1 MKDKTN
7 TTATA
12 KIEIEISCSSSW
24 GPDCTMEQVH
34 KQATDAAQN
43 AITKL
48 CQSDRLRV
56 IGRPVIVAINTKT
69 RTTD

>member
-1 MKDKTN
+1 MKNKTN

-12 KIEIEISCSSSW
+12 RIEIEISCSSSW

-34 KQATDAAQN
+34 KQATEAAQD
-43 AITKL
+43 AIREL
-48 CQSDRLRV
+48 FQSERFRV
-56 IGRPVIVAINTKT
+56 TGSPVILAINTKT